1 MLELKISLFHYGQ
14 SVATLKTSDGT
25 MVEGKVNSFS
35 LELALKNLRNCLH
48 AVGYKDESDEILT
61 VDDAIREFEKDYDD
75 EQKEEI
81 KKARLSQVGLSK
93 NNL

>member
-25 MVEGKVNSFS
+25 TVESKVNSFS

-61 VDDAIREFEKDYDD
+61 VDDAIREFEKD
-75 EQKEEI
+75 
-81 KKARLSQVGLSK
+81 
-93 NNL
+93 

>member
-25 MVEGKVNSFS
+25 TVEGKVNSFS
-35 LELALKNLRNCLH
+35 IEMALWNLRACLH

-61 VDDAIREFEKDYDD
+61 VDDAIREFEKD
-75 EQKEEI
+75 
-81 KKARLSQVGLSK
+81 
-93 NNL
+93 